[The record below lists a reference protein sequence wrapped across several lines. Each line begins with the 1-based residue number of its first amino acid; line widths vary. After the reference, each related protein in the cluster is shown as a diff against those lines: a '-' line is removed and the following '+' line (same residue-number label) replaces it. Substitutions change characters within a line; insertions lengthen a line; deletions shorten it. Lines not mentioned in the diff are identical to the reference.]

1 MRCCLSLALAVATVT
16 VCVGCVAVTLL
27 GKGLINACA
36 MLCGRPLFCV
46 LLLLSL
52 GWYFSVSSHPE
63 EGDEDGFHV
72 HEEGDCVGGTAED
85 LCGDHL
91 LADAFHQHEHEY
103 FEDDLHLAES
113 LPMDDSRQFAH
124 LHYHQDSTSPPAIE
138 SNPSS
143 PPRQRVRKAE
153 HTTTPAHSHPHPH
166 SHSHTH
172 THHSPDGQGDGEYTH
187 SHRHS
192 HSHKRVIIQN
202 ESANRKKLEKEGLTI
217 IPSFSS
223 TQHGSPGSYKVNVRF
238 PLI

>member
-1 MRCCLSLALAVATVT
+1 
-16 VCVGCVAVTLL
+16 
-27 GKGLINACA
+27 
-36 MLCGRPLFCV
+36 MLCGSLAPLFCG
-46 LLLLSL
+46 LLLLSR

-63 EGDEDGFHV
+63 EGDEDGFHI

-85 LCGDHL
+85 LCGDHHL
-91 LADAFHQHEHEY
+91 LADMYHQHEH
-103 FEDDLHLAES
+103 FEDDLPLAES

-124 LHYHQDSTSPPAIE
+124 LHYHQYSTSPPGPAPE
-138 SNPSS
+138 STPS

-153 HTTTPAHSHPHPH
+153 HTTIPSHSHPHPH

-187 SHRHS
+187 AHRHS

-223 TQHGSPGSYKVNVRF
+223 TQHGSPGSYKVNVRY
-238 PLI
+238 PLCISRQHCLTKKETETKRGAVTYRTALYC